1 MMLYDKIVEVKTT
14 SKLMTLNSVT
24 VTDKDGKEK
33 SLEVKENKVS
43 SKLELPSSGKVTIK
57 YQFSGTSEEDAVN
70 VEVKTSRRA
79 FIKEASQ
86 LKRNVSTVITL

>member
-1 MMLYDKIVEVKTT
+1 MVK
-14 SKLMTLNSVT
+14 K
-24 VTDKDGKEK
+24 K
-33 SLEVKENKVS
+33 SLEVKEKQSVI
-43 SKLELPSSGKVTIK
+43 EIRLPSSGKVTIK